1 VGRPPPITNN
11 VRALRESHGMSQA
24 QLGEAIGVTRQTVI
38 AIEQGR
44 YSPSLE
50 SAFRISR
57 QFGVG
62 LEDVFGWEGDS
73 APGMPH

>member
-1 VGRPPPITNN
+1 
-11 VRALRESHGMSQA
+11 MSQA

-62 LEDVFGWEGDS
+62 LEDVFGWEGD
-73 APGMPH
+73 